1 MNLATIHKI
10 YFLGI
15 GGIGMSALA
24 RYFML
29 KGAEVYGYDKTPTSL
44 TNQLQAEGM
53 KIHYSEDISMIP
65 PTIDLIVY
73 TPAVPAEHSEFRYLS
88 KLGTPI
94 LKRAEVLGLI
104 SSEYHTI
111 AVAGTHGKT
120 TITTMTTHLL
130 TQSEVGCSAFL
141 GGISK
146 NYGSNLLFNDNSP
159 YLVAEAD
166 EFDRSFLHL
175 HPQTAIITSMDADH
189 LDIYGSAE
197 NLRESFFQF
206 ASQIV
211 TDGNLII
218 HHSLIS
224 AFVNANSS
232 RKLFTY
238 GIECKADFSA
248 QNLRLMKNH
257 YTFDLHHPSGIIND
271 ITLGFPGYY
280 NVENSVAAIAAALL
294 NGVDKEAIRLSLPQF
309 QGVIR
314 RFDIRI
320 NEPTFAYIDDYAHH
334 PAELKAC
341 ILSARRMFA
350 GRRITGIFQP
360 HLYSRTR
367 DFADEFA
374 RSLEMLDEVIL
385 LDIYPAREFPIAGI
399 TSAWLLEKISLK
411 NKYLLPAAG
420 VPEWLL
426 LNRPDVLLTMGA
438 GDIDLL
444 VSPIEHLFSPIKN
457 ENHA

>member
-1 MNLATIHKI
+1 MHKI

-65 PTIDLIVY
+65 PAIDLVVY

-111 AVAGTHGKT
+111 AIAGTHGKT

-146 NYGSNLLFNDNSP
+146 NYGSNLLFSDNSP

-197 NLRESFFQF
+197 NLRESFLQF
-206 ASQIV
+206 ASQVV
-211 TDGNLII
+211 TNGNLII
-218 HHSLIS
+218 HHSLIL

-399 TSAWLLEKISLK
+399 TSAWLLEKINLK

>member
-29 KGAEVYGYDKTPTSL
+29 KGAEVHGYDKTPTSL
-44 TNQLQAEGM
+44 TNQLQSEGM
-53 KIHYSEDISMIP
+53 KVHYTEDVGMIP
-65 PTIDLIVY
+65 QAIDLVVY
-73 TPAVPAEHSEFRYLS
+73 TPAVPVGNAELRYFGI
-88 KLGTPI
+88 LGTPM

-104 SSEYHTI
+104 SSGYRTI
-111 AVAGTHGKT
+111 AIAGTHGKT
-120 TITTMTTHLL
+120 TISTMTAHML
-130 TQSEVGCSAFL
+130 TQSKVGCSAFL

-146 NYGSNLLFNDNSP
+146 NYKSNLLFNDKSP
-159 YLVAEAD
+159 FLIAEAD

-197 NLRESFFQF
+197 NLRESFMQF
-206 ASQIV
+206 ASQV
-211 TDGNLII
+211 APGGNLII
-218 HHSLIS
+218 HHSLNTTLNFTDLS
-224 AFVNANSS
+224 
-232 RKLFTY
+232 KDLFTY
-238 GIECKADFSA
+238 GVECKADYSA
-248 QNLRLMKNH
+248 QNLRLTHDH
-257 YTFDLHHPSGIIND
+257 YIFDLHHPSGIIND
-271 ITLGFPGYY
+271 ITLGLQGYY

-294 NGVDKEAIRLSLPQF
+294 SGVDKEAIRLSLSQF
-309 QGVIR
+309 QGVTR

-320 NEPTFAYIDDYAHH
+320 NGPEFAYIDDYAHH

-341 ILSARRMFA
+341 ISSARRMFA
-350 GRRITGIFQP
+350 GRRLTGIFQP

-385 LDIYPAREFPIAGI
+385 LDIYPARELPIAGI
-399 TSAWLLEKISLK
+399 TSAWLLEKVNLK
-411 NKYLLPAAG
+411 DKQLLPASAI
-420 VPEWLL
+420 PEWLR

-444 VSPIEHLFSPIKN
+444 VSPIEQLFSYLKQ
-457 ENHA
+457 EDHA